1 MVGNFYDYFSQH
13 KVALVRI
20 DAGSRRACVLRFAEV
35 IVVAAN
41 FYKMAAPEHEK
52 AAGFKRGLLGWTYLT
67 LVRLRF

>member
-1 MVGNFYDYFSQH
+1 
-13 KVALVRI
+13 
-20 DAGSRRACVLRFAEV
+20 V